1 MVTRLQ
7 ILEVAKRDVV
17 GFFEES
23 ERQVFDLSQITDIIS
38 KNVGKW
44 RLPQTITTA
53 EFLAFFTERTKLR
66 EVRLKFR
73 RVSIKYVW
81 GNVPFYKFLLSIKRE
96 AYFSHYTAV
105 SFHNLTDQIPKTAYV
120 NVEQKPN
127 PYPKGELEQGR
138 IDWAFKRPTRIS
150 KNCAKYKGFMVYLL
164 EGMFTANLGVIE
176 MKGPEGENL
185 RLTNLERTLI
195 DITVRPEYS
204 GGVYEV
210 LRAYQFARDKVSIN
224 TLVATL
230 KKLGY
235 LYPYHQAIGF
245 YLEKAGG
252 YRDSQIKLLRN
263 FNFDYDF
270 YLVHQIKE
278 PAYSSRWRLYYPKG
292 IG

>member
-1 MVTRLQ
+1 M
-7 ILEVAKRDVV
+7 LEVAKRDVV

-38 KNVGKW
+38 KNAGKW

-73 RVSIKYVW
+73 RAIIKYVW
-81 GNVPFYKFLLSIKRE
+81 GNVPFYEFLLSIKRE

-150 KNCAKYKGFMVYLL
+150 KNCAKYRGFMVYLL
-164 EGMFTANLGVIE
+164 EGMFTASLGVIE

-252 YRDSQIKLLRN
+252 YRDSQIKLLHN

-278 PAYSSRWRLYYPKG
+278 SAYSSRWRLYYPKG
-292 IG
+292 LG

>member
-7 ILEVAKRDVV
+7 MLEVAKRDVV

-38 KNVGKW
+38 KNAGKW

-73 RVSIKYVW
+73 RAIIKYVW
-81 GNVPFYKFLLSIKRE
+81 GNVPFYEFLLSIKRE

-127 PYPKGELEQGR
+127 PYPKGELKQGR

-150 KNCAKYKGFMVYLL
+150 KNCAKYRGFMVYLL
-164 EGMFTANLGVIE
+164 A
-176 MKGPEGENL
+176 
-185 RLTNLERTLI
+185 
-195 DITVRPEYS
+195 EYS

-245 YLEKAGG
+245 YLERAGG

-292 IG
+292 LG